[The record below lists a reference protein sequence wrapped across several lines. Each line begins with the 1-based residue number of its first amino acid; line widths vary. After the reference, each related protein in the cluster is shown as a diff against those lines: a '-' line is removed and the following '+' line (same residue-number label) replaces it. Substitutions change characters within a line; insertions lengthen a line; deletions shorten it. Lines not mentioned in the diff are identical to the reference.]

1 MGADPTTPEA
11 LDALLEDAF
20 VLRDTDIVSSI
31 FEPGAV
37 VVAGREF
44 RGTKRITEVV
54 TAMWERDLSY
64 LAEPRRVVQARD
76 VALVITDQATS
87 VMCRTDD
94 GGWRY
99 TIVLL
104 NLDRIQVKEARHE

>member
-20 VLRDTDIVSSI
+20 VLRDTDIVSSM

-37 VVAGREF
+37 VVTGCEF
-44 RGTKRITEVV
+44 RGAKRITEAV
-54 TAMWERDLSY
+54 TAMWERGLTY

-76 VALVITDQATS
+76 TALVVGDQAIS
-87 VMCRTDD
+87 VMRRTDD
-94 GGWRY
+94 GVWRY
-99 TIVLL
+99 TIALL
-104 NLDRIQVKEARHE
+104 NLDRNPTKGGTS